1 MVPYSSW
8 LSAGDNSW
16 QLTAATLVGLMS
28 IPALAVLYGGLVQK
42 KWAINTVL
50 MVFCTFCLT
59 LIVWVLW
66 AFKMGFG
73 TPLVHTFLG
82 DPRSVLGHAAE
93 EGQASIPLL
102 NGLMPNFRFPE
113 SSLMYFQ
120 FVFAAITPILF
131 IGSVIGRVSF
141 KVWLI
146 FVPLW
151 ITFAYAVNAFLLW
164 GGGYWA
170 GKGALDFSGGYVIH
184 LAAGV
189 SGFVAAAV
197 VGPRLKRDRER
208 AIPNNLLFV
217 AVGAGILWL
226 GWNGFNGGDPYF
238 AGADAAA
245 AVVNTNVATAV
256 AMMTWIVMDMAFS
269 SEKKPTFLGGVNGM
283 ICGLVGITPAAGY
296 VNGFGAIL
304 IGLLDSAIV
313 WVAWYYLPKYVWP
326 FNKVDDALGVVYT
339 HGIAGLFGG
348 LMVGL
353 FADPKMIEYI
363 GLGKN
368 PSVSGAGLFY
378 GHPKQ
383 LAIQAGAAL
392 TIIIWD
398 AAVTFVILMVI
409 KYVFRMNLRLP
420 DDVLEIGDVAV
431 HGEEA
436 YPSDELVSVSATSIA
451 DEARSVD
458 GKVPEKAVTALEGR
472 YLARRACA
480 ACGRSVTGS
489 ASGHPRR
496 EVPGCV
502 TRSDARLPGA
512 AAQPGGG
519 HGQARQRDHRP
530 GHRPEGGAGHDAPAD
545 HAGALESED
554 DSGQRDEKSHAD
566 EQGPPH
572 NGCLFP
578 ARWAWPVKC
587 LHPGNG
593 LASAAVHGTAVS
605 GRGRLPPATRT
616 RALR

>member
-1 MVPYSSW
+1 LDPYASW

-16 QLTAATLVGLMS
+16 QMTAATLVGLMS

-42 KWAINTVL
+42 KWAMNTVL
-50 MVFCTFCLT
+50 MVFVTFCLT

-73 TPLVHTFLG
+73 TPLISTFVG
-82 DPRSVLGHAAE
+82 DPRSVLGHLAE
-93 EGQASIPLL
+93 QGQANIPLL
-102 NGLMPNFRFPE
+102 DGLMPKFRFPE
-113 SSLMYFQ
+113 SSLVYFQ

-131 IGSVIGRVSF
+131 IGSVIGRISF
-141 KVWLI
+141 KVWMI

-197 VGPRLKRDRER
+197 VGPRLKKDRDR

-238 AGADAAA
+238 AGADAAS
-245 AVVNTNVATAV
+245 AVINTNLATAI
-256 AMMTWIVMDMAFS
+256 AMMTWILMDMFFS
-269 SEKKPTFLGGVNGM
+269 HEKKPTFLGGLNGM

-296 VNGFGAIL
+296 VNGFGAIV
-304 IGLLDSAIV
+304 IGLVCSAVV
-313 WVAWYYLPKYVWP
+313 WVAWAYLPKYVWP

-348 LMVGL
+348 LLVGL
-353 FADPKMIEYI
+353 LADPKMIEYL

-368 PSVSGAGLFY
+368 PSISGTGLFY
-378 GHPKQ
+378 GHAKQ

-436 YPSDELVSVSATSIA
+436 YPSDTLVSVGATSIA
-451 DEARSVD
+451 DEVPDGQLPAAD
-458 GKVPEKAVTALEGR
+458 GKRPEKASIAKD
-472 YLARRACA
+472 
-480 ACGRSVTGS
+480 
-489 ASGHPRR
+489 
-496 EVPGCV
+496 
-502 TRSDARLPGA
+502 DA
-512 AAQPGGG
+512 
-519 HGQARQRDHRP
+519 
-530 GHRPEGGAGHDAPAD
+530 
-545 HAGALESED
+545 
-554 DSGQRDEKSHAD
+554 
-566 EQGPPH
+566 
-572 NGCLFP
+572 
-578 ARWAWPVKC
+578 
-587 LHPGNG
+587 
-593 LASAAVHGTAVS
+593 
-605 GRGRLPPATRT
+605 
-616 RALR
+616 

>member
-1 MVPYSSW
+1 MSPYPAW
-8 LSAGDNSW
+8 LNSGDNSW

-42 KWAINTVL
+42 KWAMNTVL
-50 MVFCTFCLT
+50 MIFATFCLT
-59 LIVWVLW
+59 LITWVLW

-73 TPLVHTFLG
+73 TPLISTFVG
-82 DPRSVLGHAAE
+82 DPRTVLGQMAE
-93 EGQASIPLL
+93 QGQANIPLL
-102 NGLMPNFRFPE
+102 NGLMPSFRFPE

-131 IGSVIGRVSF
+131 IGSVIGRISF

-189 SGFVAAAV
+189 SGFTAAWII
-197 VGPRLKRDRER
+197 GPRLKRDRER

-245 AVVNTNVATAV
+245 AVVNTNLATAV
-256 AMMTWIVMDMAFS
+256 AMMTWIIMDMLFS

-296 VNGFGAIL
+296 VNGLGAIV
-304 IGLLDSAIV
+304 IGLVCPGIV

-348 LMVGL
+348 LLVGL
-353 FADPKMIEYI
+353 LADPKMIEY
-363 GLGKN
+363 LGVGKT

-398 AAVTFVILMVI
+398 AFVTFVILRGIGLFM
-409 KYVFRMNLRLP
+409 KLRLP
-420 DDVLEIGDVAV
+420 DEALEIGDVAV

-436 YPSDELVSVSATSIA
+436 YPADELVSVSATSMA
-451 DEARSVD
+451 DEASPTSRE
-458 GKVPEKAVTALEGR
+458 PEKAATA
-472 YLARRACA
+472 
-480 ACGRSVTGS
+480 
-489 ASGHPRR
+489 
-496 EVPGCV
+496 
-502 TRSDARLPGA
+502 
-512 AAQPGGG
+512 
-519 HGQARQRDHRP
+519 
-530 GHRPEGGAGHDAPAD
+530 
-545 HAGALESED
+545 D
-554 DSGQRDEKSHAD
+554 D
-566 EQGPPH
+566 
-572 NGCLFP
+572 L
-578 ARWAWPVKC
+578 
-587 LHPGNG
+587 
-593 LASAAVHGTAVS
+593 
-605 GRGRLPPATRT
+605 
-616 RALR
+616 